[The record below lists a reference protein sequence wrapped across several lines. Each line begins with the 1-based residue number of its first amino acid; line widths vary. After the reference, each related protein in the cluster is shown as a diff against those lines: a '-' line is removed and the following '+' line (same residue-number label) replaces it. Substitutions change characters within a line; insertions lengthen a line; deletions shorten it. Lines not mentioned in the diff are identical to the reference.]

1 MDVFLP
7 QGFVAGVGR
16 GKTHGAKRVSQ
27 MSVQAGGTR
36 YPVSRRWDTGFAV
49 SASEVPPLKGVV
61 TLYDGVEP
69 VGECLIMNS
78 QELEGELVFT
88 IKRATPFNYVYATE
102 AENMTQASA

>member
-16 GKTHGAKRVSQ
+16 GKTHGAKRASQ

-49 SASEVPPLKGVV
+49 SASEVPHLKGVV
-61 TLYDGVEP
+61 ALYDGAEKAAD
-69 VGECLIMNS
+69 CLIMNC
-78 QELEGELVFT
+78 QNLEGELVFT
-88 IKRATPFNYVYATE
+88 IKRATPFNYACATE
-102 AENMTQASA
+102 FENMAQASA